1 MKINHKKVEQLKS
14 FEGVEL
20 KGNETFDELLEIEK
34 EQEKKKLIK
43 GTIICKAKKCNNYLY
58 KNQSTSNREYC
69 SDCFQKGKNMTENKN
84 YFDDFAQRQ
93 IRKSYFGWLYWADKM
108 NGRLKNE
115 KKKGGKKDG
124 KR

>member
-14 FEGVEL
+14 FKGVEL

-58 KNQSTSNREYC
+58 KNQSTLNREYC
-69 SDCFQKGKNMTENKN
+69 SEC
-84 YFDDFAQRQ
+84 
-93 IRKSYFGWLYWADKM
+93 L
-108 NGRLKNE
+108 
-115 KKKGGKKDG
+115 
-124 KR
+124 

>member
-58 KNQSTSNREYC
+58 KNQSTLNREYC
-69 SDCFQKGKNMTENKN
+69 SECF
-84 YFDDFAQRQ
+84 
-93 IRKSYFGWLYWADKM
+93 
-108 NGRLKNE
+108 
-115 KKKGGKKDG
+115 
-124 KR
+124 

>member
-58 KNQSTSNREYC
+58 KNQSTLNREYC
-69 SDCFQKGKNMTENKN
+69 SDCF
-84 YFDDFAQRQ
+84 
-93 IRKSYFGWLYWADKM
+93 
-108 NGRLKNE
+108 
-115 KKKGGKKDG
+115 
-124 KR
+124 

>member
-14 FEGVEL
+14 FNGVKL

-58 KNQSTSNREYC
+58 KNQSTLNREYC
-69 SDCFQKGKNMTENKN
+69 SECM
-84 YFDDFAQRQ
+84 
-93 IRKSYFGWLYWADKM
+93 
-108 NGRLKNE
+108 
-115 KKKGGKKDG
+115 
-124 KR
+124 

>member
-20 KGNETFDELLEIEK
+20 KGNETFDKLLEIEK

-43 GTIICKAKKCNNYLY
+43 GTIICKAKKCNKYLY

-69 SDCFQKGKNMTENKN
+69 SEC
-84 YFDDFAQRQ
+84 
-93 IRKSYFGWLYWADKM
+93 L
-108 NGRLKNE
+108 
-115 KKKGGKKDG
+115 
-124 KR
+124 

>member
-20 KGNETFDELLEIEK
+20 KGNETFDELLKIEK

-58 KNQSTSNREYC
+58 KNQSTLNREYC
-69 SDCFQKGKNMTENKN
+69 SEC
-84 YFDDFAQRQ
+84 
-93 IRKSYFGWLYWADKM
+93 I
-108 NGRLKNE
+108 
-115 KKKGGKKDG
+115 
-124 KR
+124 

>member
-20 KGNETFDELLEIEK
+20 KGNEPFDELLEIEK

-58 KNQSTSNREYC
+58 KNQSTLNREYC
-69 SDCFQKGKNMTENKN
+69 SEC
-84 YFDDFAQRQ
+84 
-93 IRKSYFGWLYWADKM
+93 L
-108 NGRLKNE
+108 
-115 KKKGGKKDG
+115 
-124 KR
+124 

>member
-20 KGNETFDELLEIEK
+20 KGNETFNELLEIEK
-34 EQEKKKLIK
+34 KQEKKKMKIKRREEKFIKTKIKFINETSKNQLIK

-69 SDCFQKGKNMTENKN
+69 SDCF
-84 YFDDFAQRQ
+84 
-93 IRKSYFGWLYWADKM
+93 
-108 NGRLKNE
+108 
-115 KKKGGKKDG
+115 
-124 KR
+124 

>member
-1 MKINHKKVEQLKS
+1 MKINHKKVKQLKS

-58 KNQSTSNREYC
+58 KNQSTLNREYC
-69 SDCFQKGKNMTENKN
+69 SAC
-84 YFDDFAQRQ
+84 
-93 IRKSYFGWLYWADKM
+93 L
-108 NGRLKNE
+108 
-115 KKKGGKKDG
+115 
-124 KR
+124 

>member
-20 KGNETFDELLEIEK
+20 KGNETFDELLKIEK

-58 KNQSTSNREYC
+58 KNQSQINSEYC
-69 SDCFQKGKNMTENKN
+69 SECV
-84 YFDDFAQRQ
+84 
-93 IRKSYFGWLYWADKM
+93 
-108 NGRLKNE
+108 
-115 KKKGGKKDG
+115 
-124 KR
+124 

>member
-34 EQEKKKLIK
+34 EQENKKLIK

-58 KNQSTSNREYC
+58 KNQSTLNREYC
-69 SDCFQKGKNMTENKN
+69 SEC
-84 YFDDFAQRQ
+84 
-93 IRKSYFGWLYWADKM
+93 L
-108 NGRLKNE
+108 
-115 KKKGGKKDG
+115 
-124 KR
+124 